1 MRRRD
6 FLKSTFAAGLAAQ
19 IPGLIPTPIQM
30 HTYQPLPKRYFKNE
44 VSLSILGF
52 GGIVVMGQSQK
63 KASTM
68 IAEAV
73 DRGINYFDVAPAYG
87 DGEAEEKLG
96 PALEPYRQSIF
107 LACKTMHRDVK
118 GTRKEL
124 DRSLKRLRTD
134 HFDLYQFHAVTTMD
148 EVNQIFAQDGAVE
161 TFLKAREEGKIRFIG
176 FSAHSEEAA
185 LAMMER
191 FQFDSI
197 LFPVNF
203 VCYAQ
208 GNFGPRVL
216 QRAKEK
222 GVARLALKPLAYS
235 PWPKGAEHTY
245 PKCWYKPID
254 DPALALQS
262 LRFTLSEDVTAA
274 LPPGDENLFRLALE
288 TASSFTPMT
297 AEERSVL
304 LASTKGREPLFKI

>member
-6 FLKSTFAAGLAAQ
+6 FLKSTIAAGLAAQ
-19 IPGLIPTPIQM
+19 ITGPLPTPIQM

-52 GGIVVMGQSQK
+52 GGIVVLGQSQK

-68 IAEAV
+68 IAEVV

-96 PALEPYRQSIF
+96 PALQPYRQSIF

-118 GTRKEL
+118 GTQKEL

-235 PWPKGAEHTY
+235 PWPKGAQHTH

-288 TASSFTPMT
+288 TAPSFTPMT
-297 AEERSVL
+297 VEERNVL

>member
-19 IPGLIPTPIQM
+19 ITGLLPTPIRM
-30 HTYQPLPKRYFKNE
+30 RTYQPLPKRYFKSE
-44 VSLSILGF
+44 ISLSILGF
-52 GGIVVMGQSQK
+52 GGIVVLGQSQK
-63 KASTM
+63 KASTI
-68 IAEAV
+68 IAEVV
-73 DRGINYFDVAPAYG
+73 DRGINYFDVAPSYG
-87 DGEAEEKLG
+87 DGEAEVKLG
-96 PALEPYRQSIF
+96 PALEPYRQGVF
-107 LACKTMHRDVK
+107 LACKTMHRDKK

-124 DRSLKRLRTD
+124 DRSLKRLRTN

-148 EVNQIFAQDGAVE
+148 EVNQIFAQNGAVE

-208 GNFGPRVL
+208 GNFGPRAL

-254 DPALALQS
+254 DPALALQA

-288 TASSFTPMT
+288 TAPSLTPMT
-297 AEERSVL
+297 AKERSAF
-304 LASTKGREPLFKI
+304 LATINGAEPLFKT